1 MKIILSRTMGY
12 CNGVSRALGLAETAL
27 KKAKAT
33 DRPVY
38 SLGKIIHND
47 ATCAYFA
54 EQGMEVIADGEGHDP
69 GMVVL
74 RAHGVPDSVRHN
86 LVEAGFDLVDATCPV
101 VKYNLSRIASYSETH
116 QVLIVGYQGHPE
128 TLAMQGVQCADG
140 TVCNTTLI
148 TNVEDIAPPEP
159 GSAYVVFVQT
169 TFEQERWRDIR
180 KTLKSWEAKGC
191 EVVFANQV
199 CPSSINRRR
208 AAMELADSCDAVVVI
223 GGKES
228 ANTKAL
234 YQLVRD
240 KGKMAWHIEDE
251 TEITAEMRSYD
262 ILGVTAGASTAAV
275 VIQRVIETLQ
285 QE

>member
-12 CNGVSRALGLAETAL
+12 CNGVSRALSLAEAAL
-27 KKAKAT
+27 EKAKAT

-38 SLGKIIHND
+38 SLGKLIHNT
-47 ATCAYFA
+47 ATCAYFS
-54 EQGMEVIADGEGHDP
+54 EQGMEVISEAEGHDP
-69 GMVVL
+69 GLVVL
-74 RAHGVPDSVRHN
+74 RAHGVPDLVRQN
-86 LVEAGFDLVDATCPV
+86 LLDAGFDLVDATCPV
-101 VKYNLSRIASYSETH
+101 VKYNLSRIASYGETH

-128 TLAMQGVQCADG
+128 TLAMQGVLCPDG
-140 TVCNTTLI
+140 NVCKTTLI
-148 TNVEDIAPPEP
+148 TNVEDIGTPEP

-169 TFEQERWRDIR
+169 TFDQGHWQKIY
-180 KTLKSWEAKGC
+180 KMLKSWESKGC
-191 EVVFANQV
+191 TMVFANQV

-208 AAMELADSCDAVVVI
+208 AVVELVDTCDAVVVI

-234 YQLVRD
+234 YQLVRE

-262 ILGVTAGASTAAV
+262 ILGVTAGASTPAV